1 MIPPSPPYTDHS
13 MSFFGGL
20 FFWGGGY
27 LPDFQNKDAKE
38 LNISPTMLLIVI
50 NYI

>member
-1 MIPPSPPYTDHS
+1 MIPPLPPLHRS
-13 MSFFGGL
+13 FNVIFFGA
-20 FFWGGGY
+20 FFWGGY